1 MFEKINKIGIGVF
14 GEVWFVRKVDINML
28 YVMKI
33 LRKIE
38 VLKRNQVV
46 YVKVERDIFVE
57 VDNEWVVKLYYLF

>member
-1 MFEKINKIGIGVF
+1 MFEKISKIGIGVF
-14 GEVWFVRKVDINML
+14 GEVWFVRKIDINML

-38 VLKRNQVV
+38 VLKCNQVV

-57 VDNEWVVKLYYLF
+57 ADNEWVVKLYYLF